1 MIEIFL
7 VLLFSIIFLLIG
19 IYIGKK
25 INDSSINSEKI
36 LLNEKIKVLHA
47 GLSKSEELKEK
58 ELFEKEK
65 IKKEREQLLL
75 ELARKDA
82 DYENLMHK
90 NKEQKLEIEEIQDN
104 FRKEFEIIA
113 SKILEQKTEK
123 FTEQNRHNIKTLLDP
138 LQEKISVFEKR
149 VEESQKENIG
159 IYSSLKEQLHYLQ
172 NQNLRISQEAENLT
186 KALKGDT
193 KIQGN
198 WGELVLERVLEK
210 SGLEKGREYFIQ
222 ERLCSEDGKRYI
234 PDVIIY
240 LPDNKKMII
249 DSKVSLI
256 AYERYI
262 NNDNEEEKKLHLKD
276 HINSIKKH
284 VNQLSSKNYQGLYA
298 ENSLDFILLF
308 IPIETAFSLALNYES
323 SLYTK
328 AFEENIVIVTPSTLL
343 ATLKTIDSMWNNQK
357 QQRNAYEIAK
367 TAGNLYDKFEGFLQ
381 DLLRIGKKLDEA
393 KNEYGNAMN
402 KLVEGRG
409 NLVSQIHNLK
419 KMGAKAKKTLP
430 EDLISKAEIFESEF

>member
-47 GLSKSEELKEK
+47 GLCKSEELKEK

-82 DYENLMHK
+82 DFENLMHK

-123 FTEQNRHNIKTLLDP
+123 FTEQNRYNIKTLLDP

-159 IYSSLKEQLHYLQ
+159 IYASLKEQLHYLQ

-234 PDVIIY
+234 PDVVIY

-284 VNQLSSKNYQGLYA
+284 VHQLSSKNYQGLYA

-308 IPIETAFSLALNYES
+308 IPIETAFSL
-323 SLYTK
+323 
-328 AFEENIVIVTPSTLL
+328 
-343 ATLKTIDSMWNNQK
+343 
-357 QQRNAYEIAK
+357 
-367 TAGNLYDKFEGFLQ
+367 
-381 DLLRIGKKLDEA
+381 
-393 KNEYGNAMN
+393 
-402 KLVEGRG
+402 
-409 NLVSQIHNLK
+409 
-419 KMGAKAKKTLP
+419 
-430 EDLISKAEIFESEF
+430 

>member
-1 MIEIFL
+1 MVELFL
-7 VLLFSIIFLLIG
+7 VLFFSIIFLIIG
-19 IYIGKK
+19 IFIGKK
-25 INDSSINSEKI
+25 INSLSNNSEKI
-36 LLNEKIKVLHA
+36 LLNEKIKVLN
-47 GLSKSEELKEK
+47 SKLNESEVIKEK
-58 ELFEKEK
+58 VLFEKEE
-65 IKKEREQLLL
+65 IKKEREKLLL

-82 DYENLMHK
+82 DFENLVQK
-90 NKEQKLEIEEIQDN
+90 NTEQRLEIQQIQDN
-104 FRKEFEIIA
+104 FKKEFEIIA

-123 FTEQNRHNIKTLLDP
+123 FTEQNRHNIKSLLDP
-138 LQEKISVFEKR
+138 LQEKISIFEKR

-159 IYSSLKEQLHYLQ
+159 IHASLKEQLLHLQ
-172 NQNLRISQEAENLT
+172 TQNIRISQEAENLT

-210 SGLEKGREYFIQ
+210 SGLEKGREYFTQ
-222 ERLCSEDGKRYI
+222 ERFYSEDGKLYI
-234 PDVIIY
+234 PDVVIH
-240 LPDNKKMII
+240 LPNNKKMII
-249 DSKVSLI
+249 DSKVSLVS
-256 AYERYI
+256 YERYV
-262 NNDNEEEKKLHLKD
+262 NEDCEEEKKLHLKN

-284 VNQLSSKNYQGLYA
+284 VNQLSSKNYYEIYA
-298 ENSLDFILLF
+298 NHTLDFILLF
-308 IPIETAFSLALNYES
+308 IPIETAFSVALNQDS
-323 SLYTK
+323 SLYNK

-381 DLLRIGKKLDEA
+381 DLLRIGKKIDEA

-419 KMGAKAKKTLP
+419 KMGAKAKKSLP
-430 EDLISKAEIFESEF
+430 EEILTKAQILENDP

>member
-1 MIEIFL
+1 MVELFL
-7 VLLFSIIFLLIG
+7 VLFFSIIFLIIG
-19 IYIGKK
+19 IFIGKK
-25 INDSSINSEKI
+25 INSLSNNSEKI
-36 LLNEKIKVLHA
+36 LLNEKIKVLN
-47 GLSKSEELKEK
+47 SKLNESEVIKEK
-58 ELFEKEK
+58 VLFEKEE
-65 IKKEREQLLL
+65 IKKEREKLLL

-82 DYENLMHK
+82 DFENLVQK
-90 NKEQKLEIEEIQDN
+90 NTEQRLEIQQIQDN
-104 FRKEFEIIA
+104 FKKEFEIIA

-138 LQEKISVFEKR
+138 LQEKISIFEKR

-159 IYSSLKEQLHYLQ
+159 IHASLKEQLLHLQ
-172 NQNLRISQEAENLT
+172 TQNIRISQEAENLT

-210 SGLEKGREYFIQ
+210 SGLEKGREYFTQ
-222 ERLCSEDGKRYI
+222 ERFYSEHGKLYI
-234 PDVIIY
+234 PDVVIH
-240 LPDNKKMII
+240 LPNNKKMII
-249 DSKVSLI
+249 DSKVSLVS
-256 AYERYI
+256 YERYV
-262 NNDNEEEKKLHLKD
+262 NEDCEEEKKLHLKN

-284 VNQLSSKNYQGLYA
+284 VNQLSSKNYYEIYA
-298 ENSLDFILLF
+298 NHTLDFILLF
-308 IPIETAFSLALNYES
+308 IPIETAFSVALNQDS
-323 SLYTK
+323 SLYNK

-381 DLLRIGKKLDEA
+381 DLLRIGKKIDEA

-419 KMGAKAKKTLP
+419 KMGAKAKKSLP
-430 EDLISKAEIFESEF
+430 EEILTKAQILENDP